1 MILYHF
7 TSLNHLP
14 KICKSCFL
22 KYGDIP
28 LRQTTNYGEDGH
40 GVWLTTTPNS
50 TPDQHGLK
58 NPLVDKTMVRFKID
72 IDESSPQLFKWSDY
86 AKINKVKREWYKRLD
101 KVGGGLSH
109 TWWLYIGEID
119 IRLSQVEIS
128 IKENNVF
135 IPKLTDH
142 ILKIYTPHPN

>member
-7 TSLNHLP
+7 TSLSHLP
-14 KICKSCFL
+14 KICKSGFL
-22 KYGDIP
+22 KIGDIP
-28 LRQTTNYGEDGH
+28 LKQTSNYGEDGH
-40 GVWLTTTPNS
+40 GVWFTTASSANPE
-50 TPDQHGLK
+50 QHGLK
-58 NPLVDKTMVRFKID
+58 NLLVDKTVVRFKVD
-72 IDESSPQLFKWSDY
+72 IDEHSLQLFKWSDY
-86 AKINKVKREWYKRLD
+86 AKMNKINKKWYETLD

-119 IRLSQVEIS
+119 IRSSQVEIS

-142 ILKIYTPHPN
+142 ILKIHTPHPA